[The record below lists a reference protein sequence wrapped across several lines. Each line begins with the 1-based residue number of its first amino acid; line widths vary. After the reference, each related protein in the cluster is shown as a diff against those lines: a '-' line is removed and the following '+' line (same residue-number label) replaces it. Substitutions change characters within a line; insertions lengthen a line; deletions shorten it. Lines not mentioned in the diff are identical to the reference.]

1 MDFQVNIL
9 QSCYLYLGNNYS
21 IDYNIDYHITETSFV
36 SVLTLHSP
44 SFSKVTTV
52 PLSFTID

>member
-21 IDYNIDYHITETSFV
+21 LDYNIDYHITEASFV
-36 SVLTLHSP
+36 SLLTLHSP
-44 SFSKVTTV
+44 SSKVTTV